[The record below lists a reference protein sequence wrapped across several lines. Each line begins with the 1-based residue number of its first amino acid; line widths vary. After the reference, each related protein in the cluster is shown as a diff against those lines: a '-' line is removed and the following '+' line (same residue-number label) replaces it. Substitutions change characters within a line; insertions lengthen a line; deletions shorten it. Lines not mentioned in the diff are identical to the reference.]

1 VWTDGEGG
9 DDVSIKDKKHT
20 VTIRDPQV
28 EDLVPV
34 PQHTLEFVDPQGR
47 VPPVAAEQRKLR
59 AGRPFQL
66 HWQRPK
72 LAFEPDGAA

>member
-1 VWTDGEGG
+1 VWTDGEGD

-34 PQHTLEFVDPQGR
+34 PQYTLEFVDPQER
-47 VPPVAAEQRKLR
+47 VPPVAAEQRNSR
-59 AGRPFQL
+59 GPSVST
-66 HWQRPK
+66 P
-72 LAFEPDGAA
+72 LAAPETRL